1 MREPGESSLNAR
13 SYWVGFVGG
22 HVVSGRL
29 DPLPPPL
36 IPASR
41 HKVIT
46 AQELVAKLNI
56 RGFYNSDTPA
66 HLREIVR
73 AMSNDS
79 RQRFVSFITASTVL
93 PPGDQQ
99 ITITHVSWGPE
110 RLPLAHT
117 CFDRLD

>member
-1 MREPGESSLNAR
+1 M
-13 SYWVGFVGG
+13 
-22 HVVSGRL
+22 
-29 DPLPPPL
+29 

-93 PPGDQQ
+93 LGFRNFTRQNGNFAD
-99 ITITHVSWGPE
+99 TI
-110 RLPLAHT
+110 
-117 CFDRLD
+117 